1 MRSTRPISTF
11 FALTS
16 FCAALIGFAWIA
28 SAQDGEPKE
37 ADEAPVAVDLQKVL
51 AGSKEFAA
59 ECKRLKIEW
68 EEGRVTALGEIVHR
82 GGGPCEYLVGIF
94 PSKAHETIV
103 LMDDGPF
110 KGEGRRP
117 REYVAGLATN
127 INNAL
132 VAAGWKKGRPFG
144 WNRET
149 GEIFEPEGEATWI
162 YCEWDEDGKSK
173 RALMSDWLWSHKRI
187 QPMNPGLYV
196 YTGSEIYD
204 EGPPSHKKWLG
215 AEMEG
220 LLVAV
225 LSTSSALFDH
235 RDPGG
240 GENGVYE
247 AIAIRIPPIGTRV
260 KVVFSKK
267 PLDGAEKFKPLK
279 LPKQLQEARKK
290 LLEQEALEKA
300 ATEKGGATDEES
312 GAAED
317 EETGK
322 DPEKETEE

>member
-1 MRSTRPISTF
+1 MRLTRSPF
-11 FALTS
+11 VLTS
-16 FCAALIGFAWIA
+16 FCAALIGFACLA
-28 SAQDGEPKE
+28 SAQDGERAEPKE
-37 ADEAPVAVDLQKVL
+37 VDEAASPVDLKKVL
-51 AGSKEFAA
+51 GESKEFAA

-82 GGGPCEYLVGIF
+82 GGGPCEYLIGIF

-103 LMDDGPF
+103 LVDDGPF
-110 KGEGRRP
+110 EGEGRRP

-132 VAAGWKKGRPFG
+132 IAAGWKKGRPFG

-162 YCEWDEDGKSK
+162 YCEWDEDGGSK
-173 RALMSDWLWSHKRI
+173 RVLMSDWLWSHKRI

-267 PLDGAEKFKPLK
+267 PLDGAEKFEPLK
-279 LPKQLQEARKK
+279 LPKELQDARAKLLAEEARKK
-290 LLEQEALEKA
+290 A
-300 ATEKGGATDEES
+300 
-312 GAAED
+312 AAE
-317 EETGK
+317 K
-322 DPEKETEE
+322 DSAAEKKEK